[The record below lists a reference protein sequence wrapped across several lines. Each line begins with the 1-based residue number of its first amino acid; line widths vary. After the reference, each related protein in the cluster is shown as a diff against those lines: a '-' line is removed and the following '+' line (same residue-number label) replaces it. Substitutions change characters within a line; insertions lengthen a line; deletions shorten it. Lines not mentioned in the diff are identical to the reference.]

1 MLTFKKSFL
10 VLCSLTVLCLIG
22 CQHKKTM
29 PPQLVDIDL
38 LRGAIVLCGGDQFGD
53 VSFSLSG
60 SVVMRDTFNLA
71 ISLLHSFEWIEAE
84 KAFTKVID
92 KDPECVMAYWG
103 VAMCNLGHPRWAPK
117 REEYEKSCDMLE
129 LAQPLSKTKREADY
143 LNAIG
148 TYYNTTWEES
158 DHETRALA
166 MEKAMESL
174 YKKYEHDKEAAVFY
188 AVALFRTA
196 NPRDKHY
203 TKQKIAGGILES
215 IFPDQPNHPGIAH
228 YIIHHYD
235 NPELAQLA
243 LPTARRYAD
252 IAPASAHA
260 QHMPSHIFTR
270 LGLWDESI
278 ESNINSANSARCY
291 AEEVEMDGHWIN
303 EIHAMDYLVYAYLQK
318 GDNENAMEQYEYL
331 QTMYNVYPEKT
342 SVAYPFAA
350 IPARMALENKNWELA
365 ATIEVHESEL
375 QWEEFP
381 WSKSIVHFARA
392 LGASRIGDISS
403 AQKELEILHS
413 LHQKLVEDDDEYSAD
428 QVMVE
433 IKASQAWLQF
443 AQGNNEE
450 AIYLMQE
457 AVVMEENTSKHPV
470 TPGEVL
476 PARELMGDML
486 LAMNK
491 PAEALEAYELDLKD
505 HPNRFNGIYGAA
517 IAAKGIGDDAKARMY
532 FEALLKLTEMSNSD
546 RPEVEEARAFVG
558 KAEI

>member
-1 MLTFKKSFL
+1 MKSIKNAL
-10 VLCSLTVLCLIG
+10 LILCLFALFFTLG
-22 CQHKKTM
+22 CQNKKPA
-29 PPQLVDIDL
+29 PPELISIDL

-53 VSFSLSG
+53 VNFSFSG
-60 SVVMRDTFNLA
+60 SDVMRDTFNLA

-103 VAMCNLGHPRWAPK
+103 VAMCNLGHPRWAPTRK
-117 REEYEKSCDMLE
+117 KYEKSCDMLE
-129 LAQPLSKTKREADY
+129 LAEPLTKTKREEDY
-143 LNAIG
+143 LDAIG
-148 TYYNTTWEES
+148 TYYATAWDES
-158 DHETRALA
+158 NHNARALA
-166 MEKAMESL
+166 MEKAMEAL
-174 YKKYEHDKEAAVFY
+174 YKKYENDKEAAVFY

-196 NPRDKHY
+196 DPKDKSY
-203 TKQKIAGGILES
+203 TKQKMAGGILES

-235 NPELAQLA
+235 NPELAELA

-278 ESNINSANSARCY
+278 DSNINSANSARCY
-291 AEEVEMDGHWIN
+291 AEEVEMDGHWSN
-303 EIHAMDYLVYAYLQK
+303 EIHAMDYLIYAYLQK

-331 QTMYNVYPEKT
+331 QTMYNVFPKT
-342 SVAYPFAA
+342 SIAYPFAA
-350 IPARMALENKNWELA
+350 IPARMALENKNWAKA
-365 ATIEVHESEL
+365 ATIEVHESKL

-403 AQKELEILHS
+403 AQKELEILQS
-413 LHQKLVEDDDEYSAD
+413 LHQKLVEDDHDYSAD

-433 IKASQAWLQF
+433 IKAAQAWLQF

-457 AVVMEENTSKHPV
+457 AALMEENTSKHPV

-476 PARELMGDML
+476 PARELMGDMF
-486 LAMNK
+486 LALDK
-491 PAEALEAYELDLKD
+491 PSEALEAYEIDLMG
-505 HPNRFNGIYGAA
+505 HPNRFNGVYGAA
-517 IAAKGIGDDAKARMY
+517 IAAKGIGDEEKARMY
-532 FEALLKLTEMSNSD
+532 FEQLINLTEFTNSD
-546 RPEVEEARAFVG
+546 RPEVAEARAFVG
-558 KAEI
+558 KTEI

>member
-1 MLTFKKSFL
+1 MKLIKIL
-10 VLCSLTVLCLIG
+10 VHSLCFFVLFSTIG
-22 CQHKKTM
+22 CQNRKPS
-29 PPQLVDIDL
+29 PPKLIDIDL
-38 LRGAIVLCGGDQFGD
+38 LRGDIVLCGGDQFGD

-60 SVVMRDTFNLA
+60 SNIMRDTFNLA

-103 VAMCNLGHPRWAPK
+103 VAMCKLGHPRWAPT
-117 REEYEKSCDMLE
+117 RDEYEKSVQMLE
-129 LAQPLSKTKREADY
+129 IAQTLNKTDREEDY

-148 TYYNTTWEES
+148 TYYNTSWDES

-166 MEKAMESL
+166 MEKDMEAL
-174 YKKYEHDKEAAVFY
+174 YKKHESDKEAAVFY

-196 NPRDKHY
+196 DPKDMSY

-215 IFPDQPNHPGIAH
+215 IFPYQPNHPGIAH

-291 AEEVEMDGHWIN
+291 AEEVEMDGHWSN

-350 IPARMALENKNWELA
+350 IPARMALENKNWAQA
-365 ATIEVHESEL
+365 ATVEVHESEL

-392 LGASRIGDISS
+392 LGASRIGYISS

-413 LHQKLVEDDDEYSAD
+413 LHQKLVEDEDKYSAD
-428 QVMVE
+428 QVMIE
-433 IKASQAWLQF
+433 IKASQAWLQY

-457 AVVMEENTSKHPV
+457 AAIMEENTSKHPV

-491 PAEALEAYELDLKD
+491 YSQALEAYELDLLR

-517 IAAKGIGDDAKARMY
+517 VAAKGLGDEEKATMY
-532 FEALLKLTEMSNSD
+532 FEELLILTENSNSD
-546 RPEVEEARAFVG
+546 RPEVEEARTFV
-558 KAEI
+558 ERL